1 MVVEGRKRSMRVQRV
16 RRWNWGARIRTELR
30 CVRRGTAFSPMGT
43 AGTDHPLASA
53 RAQTHKTEDVHV
65 ELSGRSGW

>member
-1 MVVEGRKRSMRVQRV
+1 MAVRDESEACACNGCAAGTGVQ
-16 RRWNWGARIRTELR
+16 GIRTELR